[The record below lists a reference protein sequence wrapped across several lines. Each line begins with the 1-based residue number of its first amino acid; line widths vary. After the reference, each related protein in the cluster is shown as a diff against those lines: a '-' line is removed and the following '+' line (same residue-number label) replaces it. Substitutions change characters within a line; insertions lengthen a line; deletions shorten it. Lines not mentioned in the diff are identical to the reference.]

1 MRDQAARFLEQYFR
15 ESLGSRH
22 PALTILRRLSAQV
35 HSGHLNISIGHL
47 LEPRFNIV
55 LFRWTTWPRSL
66 EMESVAFE
74 KSSLS
79 SWRMIFHL
87 SRFHSNSYHC
97 LMLSLVVQVNRLITM
112 NFLQVTQ
119 SGLVP
124 SLLAYLTRF
133 TMTYD
138 KAHITTS
145 EISKHRLRNECPLS
159 THN

>member
-35 HSGHLNISIGHL
+35 HSGHLITSF
-47 LEPRFNIV
+47 EPRFNIV

-87 SRFHSNSYHC
+87 SRFHSKSYHC
-97 LMLSLVVQVNRLITM
+97 LMLLLAFQLNLLITM
-112 NFLQVTQ
+112 IFYRL
-119 SGLVP
+119 P
-124 SLLAYLTRF
+124 SLVWFPPYLP
-133 TMTYD
+133 
-138 KAHITTS
+138 TS
-145 EISKHRLRNECPLS
+145 LGVP
-159 THN
+159 

>member
-35 HSGHLNISIGHL
+35 HITLGGHQIITVFEL
-47 LEPRFNIV
+47 RFNNV

-87 SRFHSNSYHC
+87 SRFHSNSCHC
-97 LMLSLVVQVNRLITM
+97 LILSLVCQINLLITII
-112 NFLQVTQ
+112 FYRL
-119 SGLVP
+119 P
-124 SLLAYLTRF
+124 SLAWFPHYLP
-133 TMTYD
+133 
-138 KAHITTS
+138 TS
-145 EISKHRLRNECPLS
+145 LGLP
-159 THN
+159 